1 MVDHPTY
8 TPRVLP
14 RVASL
19 LGPVLVAL
27 AVTACSSSGTGVGST
42 TTRSDRPA
50 TTLGSG
56 ATASTAPTDAETT
69 NPLGDL
75 LGRLSDTERA
85 CITRGS
91 GGSIDMADA
100 AGFERVFAALVS
112 CRPAAMVQDMADSA
126 QAQAGL
132 EPKQATC
139 ATSAMLD
146 LLARNRALITRM
158 ASGAD
163 LGEEVRVQL
172 RTPLQAC
179 GLSAAQIESLTA

>member
-1 MVDHPTY
+1 
-8 TPRVLP
+8 VL
-14 RVASL
+14 L
-19 LGPVLVAL
+19 AL

-56 ATASTAPTDAETT
+56 PTAATGPTDAETA

-75 LGRLSDTERA
+75 LGRLNDTERA
-85 CITRGS
+85 CITRES
-91 GGSIDMADA
+91 GGSIDVADA
-100 AGFERVFAALVS
+100 TGFENVFAALVS

-126 QAQAGL
+126 QAQASL

-139 ATSAMLD
+139 ATNAMLD
-146 LLARNRALITRM
+146 LLARNRALIARM
-158 ASGAD
+158 ANGAN

-172 RTPLQAC
+172 LTPLQTC